1 MHDIKPDYV
10 NLPPHIRHFEYV
22 KSLPKAGEM
31 ERYEEAVRCLN
42 SRRARAKPKLDDMR
56 GSDDMVE
63 WLQLLGHTVEDL
75 NGLNIIHVAGT
86 KGKGSTCA
94 FVASFLKAHGDKTGF
109 PRKVGLYTSPHI
121 DNIRERIRINGE
133 PISQD
138 IFTSRFFEV
147 WEKLPGKAT
156 DLLDIPRYLQLLA
169 LLSVHVFVTEKVD
182 AAIYE
187 THLGGEFD
195 ATNII
200 SAPIAT
206 AITPI
211 SMDHSHL
218 LGPTIED
225 IAWHKAGIFKSGS
238 LAFSAAQEPAVEAVL
253 RQRAAER
260 GAALRFISLNS
271 ELPADAVALRPRVQK
286 LNCSLALAV
295 LRAWLTVKL
304 PEQSS
309 IDDVILNG
317 IEKFSWPGRYQ
328 QINDG
333 NYRWF
338 LDGAHT
344 DSSLCYAVEW
354 FAERTRESQEWVY
367 SQSKAYGSYNYM
379 LTRITSI
386 PTRILIFSHF
396 SNRDGIALLRSIARS
411 LLDNDIQ
418 VQHVILTSYDEMR
431 DGRTRIDR
439 NLTNRFSRAVQ
450 ESYAEF
456 WRSFDATATVSC
468 ERTIEEA
475 LHRAR
480 AMGDQESG
488 MQALVT
494 GSLHLEQVTTA
505 PSLDARDTASDEAQ
519 QVQDHR
525 LAANNGERCSS
536 LQLRAS

>member
-1 MHDIKPDYV
+1 
-10 NLPPHIRHFEYV
+10 
-22 KSLPKAGEM
+22 M

-94 FVASFLKAHGDKTGF
+94 FIASFLKAHGDKTGF

-121 DNIRERIRINGE
+121 GNIRERIRINGE

-271 ELPADAVALRPRVQK
+271 ELPTDAVALRPRVQK

-309 IDDVILNG
+309 IDDVILN
-317 IEKFSWPGRYQ
+317 
-328 QINDG
+328 
-333 NYRWF
+333 
-338 LDGAHT
+338 AHT

-367 SQSKAYGSYNYM
+367 SQSKAYGGYNYM

-431 DGRTRIDR
+431 DGRTRIDQ

-475 LHRAR
+475 LYRAR

-536 LQLRAS
+536 LQL